1 VGINNKFQ
9 LPNNNPAQMTNQG
22 VVNHFVKSLQQSGG
36 VAQGRSYGPRN
47 FYHAR
52 FYSNANFTIPTGVT
66 ILNAFCVG
74 GGGGGGGS
82 ASSSSGAAVGLG
94 GGIMYVSFS
103 FQCNPGDILGITIGQ
118 GGAGGAVGENGS
130 SGNPTFL
137 TFPGGNYLGSNGGI
151 YGGVGGGFF
160 PPSSADPWYYSFTS
174 SSSSYPMSAFL
185 LLPSQGMASSTNQ
198 QSAGFL
204 MDLENYNSQVGGGG
218 IGGNSTEA
226 GSAGSSG
233 ALYLS
238 WN

>member
-1 VGINNKFQ
+1 MGINNKFQ

-47 FYHAR
+47 FNHAQ

-82 ASSSSGAAVGLG
+82 ASSSSGAAVGFG
-94 GGIMYVSFS
+94 GGMMYVSFS

-118 GGAGGAVGENGS
+118 GGAGGAVGQF
-130 SGNPTFL
+130 GNFGGPTFL
-137 TFPGGNYLGSNGGI
+137 TFPGGNYLGSQGGA
-151 YGGVGGGFF
+151 GGAVGQ
-160 PPSSADPWYYSFTS
+160 SSPVVYYSGPWYFSFTS
-174 SSSSYPMSAFL
+174 SSYPKSAFL
-185 LLPSQGMASSTNQ
+185 LLPSQGMPSSTNQ
-198 QSAGFL
+198 QPAGFL
-204 MDLENYNSQVGGGG
+204 DDLENANFTVGRGGE
-218 IGGNSTEA
+218 GGFSTEA
-226 GSAGSSG
+226 GSAGESG

>member
-1 VGINNKFQ
+1 MINNKFQ

-47 FYHAR
+47 FNQAQ

-82 ASSSSGAAVGLG
+82 ASTSSGAAVGLG
-94 GGIMYVSFS
+94 GGICFVSFS

-118 GGAGGAVGENGS
+118 GGSGGAVGNNGS
-130 SGNPTFL
+130 PGGPTFL
-137 TFPGGNYLGSNGGI
+137 TFPGGNYLGSNGGG
-151 YGGVGGGFF
+151 YGEVGDSFF
-160 PPSSADPWYYSFTS
+160 PPLFEIPWYYSFT
-174 SSSSYPMSAFL
+174 SSSYPMSAFL
-185 LLPSQGMASSTNQ
+185 LLPAQGFASSTNQ
-198 QSAGFL
+198 QPAGFL
-204 MDLENYNSQVGGGG
+204 VGLVGNDNNTGYAG
-218 IGGNSTEA
+218 QGGNSTQA
-226 GSAGSSG
+226 GSPGGAG
-233 ALYLS
+233 AIYLS